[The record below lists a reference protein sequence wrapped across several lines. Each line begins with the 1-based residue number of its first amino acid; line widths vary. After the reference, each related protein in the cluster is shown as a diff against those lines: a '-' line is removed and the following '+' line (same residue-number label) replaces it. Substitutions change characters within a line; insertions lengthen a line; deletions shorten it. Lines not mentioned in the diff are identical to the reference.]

1 MKKNILL
8 GVTGG
13 IAVYKILDVA
23 SKLRKLGYELNTIMT
38 ENACEFVNPL
48 SFETIT
54 NNYVVTNTFERPK
67 TWEVEHIALAK
78 KANLMLIAPATA
90 NIIGKV
96 AHGIADDM
104 LSTTVMATKCQ
115 VVFAP
120 AMNTAM
126 YENPIVQENI
136 AYLKEK
142 GYLFIEPDAG
152 WLACGDLGAGK
163 LPTPERITDY
173 VVNCLEHDEDK
184 TLHNISQVK
193 NSIIQANQENLKRE
207 EGLEVEEQKENIKD
221 LKGKHFLISAGPTI
235 EAIDPMRYITNHSS
249 GKMGYAIAKEAARR
263 GADVILVSGVTQL
276 ECPQGVQRIDIK
288 SARDMYE
295 AMHSKFEWADV
306 VIKTAAVADYRP
318 KDTSEHKI
326 KKDNSELVLELV
338 PNPDILQSL
347 GERKVH
353 QVLVGFAA
361 ETQNVI
367 EYARQKIEKKNLDFI
382 VANNIAS
389 KGAGFKEDTNIA
401 TIIEK
406 NGAITE
412 YDKMYKSELGNV
424 ILDKVKD
431 YL

>member
-13 IAVYKILDVA
+13 IAVYKVLDVA
-23 SKLRKLGYELNTIMT
+23 SKLRKLNYELNTIMT
-38 ENACEFVNPL
+38 ENACEFVKPL

-54 NNYVVTNTFERPK
+54 NNYVVTDTFERPK
-67 TWEVEHIALAK
+67 TWDVEHIALAK
-78 KANLMLIAPATA
+78 KADLMLIAPATA

-104 LSTTVMATKCQ
+104 LSTTIMATKCQ

-126 YENPIVQENI
+126 YENPIVQDNI

-142 GYLFIEPDAG
+142 GYLFIEPDSG

-163 LPTPERITDY
+163 LPTPERITEY
-173 VVNCLEHDEDK
+173 VVNCLEHKEHIRD
-184 TLHNISQVK
+184 
-193 NSIIQANQENLKRE
+193 
-207 EGLEVEEQKENIKD
+207 LE
-221 LKGKHFLISAGPTI
+221 GKHFLISAGPTI
-235 EAIDPMRYITNHSS
+235 EAIDPMRYISNYSS
-249 GKMGYAIAKEAARR
+249 GKMGYAIAREAARR
-263 GADVILVSGVTQL
+263 GAEVILVSGVTQL
-276 ECPQGVQRIDIK
+276 ECPKGVERINVK
-288 SARDMYE
+288 SAREMYE
-295 AMHSKFEWADV
+295 AMHSKFEWADA

-318 KDTSEHKI
+318 KDTSAHKI
-326 KKDNSELVLELV
+326 KKDNSELVLELM
-338 PNPDILQSL
+338 PNPDILKSL
-347 GERKVH
+347 GERKTH

-382 VANNIAS
+382 VANNIAT

-401 TIIEK
+401 TIIERD
-406 NGAITE
+406 GSITE

>member
-13 IAVYKILDVA
+13 IAVYKVLDVA
-23 SKLRKLGYELNTIMT
+23 SRLRKLNYELNTIMT
-38 ENACEFVNPL
+38 ENACEFVKPL

-54 NNYVVTNTFERPK
+54 NNYVVTDTFERPK

-78 KANLMLIAPATA
+78 KADLMLIAPATA

-104 LSTTVMATKCQ
+104 LSTTIMATKCQ

-126 YENPIVQENI
+126 YENPIVQDNI

-163 LPTPERITDY
+163 LPTPERITEY
-173 VVNCLEHDEDK
+173 VVNCLENEETKKQLKVDE
-184 TLHNISQVK
+184 S
-193 NSIIQANQENLKRE
+193 LK
-207 EGLEVEEQKENIKD
+207 LEQKEDIRD
-221 LKGKHFLISAGPTI
+221 LEGKHFLISAGPTI

-263 GADVILVSGVTQL
+263 GAEVILVSGVTQL
-276 ECPQGVQRIDIK
+276 ECPEGVERINIK
-288 SARDMYE
+288 SAREMYDI
-295 AMHSKFEWADV
+295 MHSKFEWADV

-318 KDTSEHKI
+318 KDISEHKI
-326 KKDNSELVLELV
+326 KKDNSKLVLELI

-347 GERKVH
+347 GERKTH

-361 ETQNVI
+361 ETENVI
-367 EYARQKIEKKNLDFI
+367 EYARQKIKKKNLDFI
-382 VANNIAS
+382 VANNIAT

-401 TIIEK
+401 TIIERD
-406 NGAITE
+406 GSITE

>member
-8 GVTGG
+8 GITGG

-23 SKLRKLGYELNTIMT
+23 SKLRKLGYDLNTIMT
-38 ENACEFVNPL
+38 DNACEFVNPL

-67 TWEVEHIALAK
+67 TWDVEHIALAK
-78 KANLMLIAPATA
+78 KADLMLIAPATA

-104 LSTTVMATKCQ
+104 LSTTVMATKCP

-142 GYLFIEPDAG
+142 GYLFIEPDSG

-163 LPTPERITDY
+163 LPAPERIVEY
-173 VVNCLEHDEDK
+173 VVNC
-184 TLHNISQVK
+184 I
-193 NSIIQANQENLKRE
+193 ENGETKERNKSNAADDLVGKR
-207 EGLEVEEQKENIKD
+207 I
-221 LKGKHFLISAGPTI
+221 LISAGPTI

-249 GKMGYAIAKEAARR
+249 GKMGYAIAEDAAKR

-276 ECPQGVQRIDIK
+276 ECPKGVKRVNVK
-288 SARDMYE
+288 SAVDMYE
-295 AMHSKFEWADV
+295 AVHSNFEWADA

-318 KDTSEHKI
+318 KITSDHKI
-326 KKDNSELVLELV
+326 KKNGENLVLELI

-347 GERKVH
+347 GERKTH
-353 QVLVGFAA
+353 QILVGFAA

-367 EYARQKIEKKNLDFI
+367 EYAKKKIEKKNLDFI
-382 VANNIAS
+382 VANNIAAA
-389 KGAGFKEDTNIA
+389 GAGFKQDTNIA

-406 NGAITE
+406 NGLITE
-412 YDKMYKSELGNV
+412 YEKMYKSELGNV

-431 YL
+431 YLDK

>member
-23 SKLRKLGYELNTIMT
+23 SRLRKLNYELNTIMT
-38 ENACEFVNPL
+38 DHACEFVKPL

-67 TWEVEHIALAK
+67 TWDVEHIALAK
-78 KANLMLIAPATA
+78 KADLMLIAPATA

-96 AHGIADDM
+96 ANGIADDM
-104 LSTTVMATKCQ
+104 LSTTIMAAKCP

-126 YENPIVQENI
+126 YENPIVQDNI

-142 GYLFIEPDAG
+142 GYLFIEPDSG

-163 LPTPERITDY
+163 LPTPERITEY
-173 VVNCLEHDEDK
+173 VVHTLE
-184 TLHNISQVK
+184 
-193 NSIIQANQENLKRE
+193 QEEKP
-207 EGLEVEEQKENIKD
+207 KD
-221 LKGKHFLISAGPTI
+221 LEGKHILISAGPTI
-235 EAIDPMRYITNHSS
+235 EAIDPMRYITNYSS
-249 GKMGYAIAKEAARR
+249 GKMGYAIATEAAKR
-263 GADVILVSGVTQL
+263 GAKVILVSGVTQL
-276 ECPQGVQRIDIK
+276 ECPKGVERINVK

-295 AMHSKFEWADV
+295 AIHNHYEWADA

-318 KDTSEHKI
+318 KETSEHKI
-326 KKDNSELVLELV
+326 KKDNSTLVLELA
-338 PNPDILQSL
+338 PNPDILKSL
-347 GERKVH
+347 GEKKTH

-367 EYARQKIEKKNLDFI
+367 EYARKKIENKNLDFI
-382 VANNIAS
+382 VANNIAV

-406 NGAITE
+406 NGTITE

>member
-13 IAVYKILDVA
+13 IAVYKVLDVA
-23 SKLRKLGYELNTIMT
+23 SRLRKLNYELNTIMT
-38 ENACEFVNPL
+38 ENACEFVRPL

-54 NNYVVTNTFERPK
+54 NNYVVTDTFERPK

-78 KANLMLIAPATA
+78 KADLMLIAPATA

-104 LSTTVMATKCQ
+104 LSTTIMATKCQ

-126 YENPIVQENI
+126 YENPIVQDNI

-163 LPTPERITDY
+163 LPTPERITEY
-173 VVNCLEHDEDK
+173 VVNCLEKKH
-184 TLHNISQVK
+184 T
-193 NSIIQANQENLKRE
+193 
-207 EGLEVEEQKENIKD
+207 KD
-221 LKGKHFLISAGPTI
+221 LEGKHLLISAGPTI
-235 EAIDPMRYITNHSS
+235 EAIDPMRYITNYSS

-263 GADVILVSGVTQL
+263 GAEVVLVSGVTQL
-276 ECPQGVQRIDIK
+276 ECPQGVERINIK
-288 SARDMYE
+288 SAREMYE
-295 AMHSKFEWADV
+295 AMHSRFEWADA

-326 KKDNSELVLELV
+326 KKDDSKLVLELI

-347 GERKVH
+347 GERKTH

-367 EYARQKIEKKNLDFI
+367 EYARQKINKKNLDFI
-382 VANNIAS
+382 VANNIAI

-401 TIIEK
+401 TIIERD
-406 NGAITE
+406 GSITE
-412 YDKMYKSELGNV
+412 YDKMYKSELGNM

>member
-1 MKKNILL
+1 MKKHIIL

-13 IAVYKILDVA
+13 IACYKMLDVA
-23 SKLRKLGYELNTIMT
+23 SKLRKLGYEMNTIMT
-38 ENACEFVNPL
+38 QNACEFVAPL

-54 NNYVVTNTFERPK
+54 NNYVVTDTFARPHK
-67 TWEVEHIALAK
+67 WEVEHIALAK
-78 KANLMLIAPATA
+78 KAELMLIAPATA

-104 LSTTVMATKCQ
+104 LSTTVMAARCP

-142 GYLFIEPDAG
+142 GYLFIEPDKG

-163 LPTPERITDY
+163 LPAPEVLVDY
-173 VVNCLEHDEDK
+173 VTELLENRSDLGSE
-184 TLHNISQVK
+184 
-193 NSIIQANQENLKRE
+193 A
-207 EGLEVEEQKENIKD
+207 EQD
-221 LKGKHFLISAGPTI
+221 LKDKHVLITAGPTI

-249 GKMGYAIAKEAARR
+249 GKMGYAIAKDAVSR
-263 GADVILVSGVTQL
+263 GAKVILVSGVTQL
-276 ECPQGVQRIDIK
+276 ECPEGVERVNVK

-295 AMHSKFEWADV
+295 AVHQHFEWADV
-306 VIKTAAVADYRP
+306 VIKTAAVADYRS
-318 KDTSEHKI
+318 KAISEHKI
-326 KKDNSELVLELV
+326 KKDNSHLTLELV

-347 GERKVH
+347 GEKKTH

-361 ETQNVI
+361 ETQNVL
-367 EYARQKIEKKNLDFI
+367 EYAKEKITKKHLDFI
-382 VANNIAS
+382 VANNIAED
-389 KGAGFKEDTNIA
+389 GAGFKGDTNIA
-401 TIIEK
+401 TIIESS
-406 NGAITE
+406 GAVTAYE
-412 YDKMYKSELGNV
+412 QMSKLQLGHV
-424 ILDKVKD
+424 ILDKVKA